1 MPNVKN
7 PVVVVAGGTRGLGL
21 KIAETFRRFEAAQIV
36 LLGRD
41 QERLDTAVGELKT
54 VLADATESNP
64 TGHAIDVTNGAAVKD
79 VVQKIV
85 SQHRRIDT
93 WINAVGKST
102 RADFMSTGVSVY
114 RELME
119 QNFFASLTCSLAVL
133 PELEKTS
140 GSLVNIG
147 SLASKTA
154 WPFVAPY
161 VTGKHALAG
170 FCDQLR
176 LEGPSNVHYLH
187 VCTGPIQRDG
197 DQQRY
202 ASEAENLPE
211 HANAPGAGAPVK
223 GIHPEVLA
231 KKIMVACNR
240 RKPELVLPVRSRFLF
255 SIQQLFPSIGDRFLR
270 YLSRTNNIDKQ

>member
-1 MPNVKN
+1 MTATNN
-7 PVVVVAGGTRGLGL
+7 PVVVVAGGSRGLGL
-21 KIAETFRRFEAAQIV
+21 RIADVFGRANGARVVV
-36 LLGRD
+36 LARD
-41 QERLDTAVGELKT
+41 KERLAAAVEELQKSLAGT
-54 VLADATESNP
+54 VDQDPVGYDVDATDES
-64 TGHAIDVTNGAAVKD
+64 AVSK

-85 SQHRRIDT
+85 NQHGRIDV
-93 WINAVGKST
+93 WVNAVGKST
-102 RADFMSTGVSVY
+102 RADFMSTGTQAY

-154 WPFVAPY
+154 WPYVAPY

-170 FCDQLR
+170 FCNQLR

-197 DQQRY
+197 GQQRY
-202 ASEAENLPE
+202 ANEAGNLPE

-223 GIHPEVLA
+223 GIHPDLLA
-231 KKIMVACNR
+231 KKIVIACNR
-240 RKPELVLPVRSRFLF
+240 RKPELVMPFRSRFLF
-255 SIQQLFPSIGDRFLR
+255 SIQQMFPSVGDKILR
-270 YLSRTNNIDKQ
+270 HLSRTR